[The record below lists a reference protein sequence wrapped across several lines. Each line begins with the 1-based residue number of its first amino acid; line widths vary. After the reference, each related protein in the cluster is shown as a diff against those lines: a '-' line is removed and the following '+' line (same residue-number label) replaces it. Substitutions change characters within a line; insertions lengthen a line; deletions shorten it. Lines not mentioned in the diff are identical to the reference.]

1 MQSHFRNETL
11 KMCQEIVELQMQ
23 IRFLEVEHVRM
34 KEEIVNIVNSAAV
47 DAAGYEAKIFS
58 VTDMLAAEQE
68 LSESLREATQWER
81 DARDVE
87 GAENKRVCALLLEAR
102 RREHDLMQRC
112 QTLDDQV
119 DREQRDLADLHAR
132 L

>member
-1 MQSHFRNETL
+1 
-11 KMCQEIVELQMQ
+11 
-23 IRFLEVEHVRM
+23 M
-34 KEEIVNIVNSAAV
+34 KEEIVNIVNSCCG
-47 DAAGYEAKIFS
+47 AAGYAAKIFS

>member
-1 MQSHFRNETL
+1 M
-11 KMCQEIVELQMQ
+11 
-23 IRFLEVEHVRM
+23 
-34 KEEIVNIVNSAAV
+34 
-47 DAAGYEAKIFS
+47 
-58 VTDMLAAEQE
+58 
-68 LSESLREATQWER
+68 
-81 DARDVE
+81 E